1 MLISNAREA
10 AGLAWDAGSGLLPAI
25 VQDPFDGRVLMQA
38 WMNREALEHTFATGR
53 VTFWSRSRNALWTKG
68 ETSGNFLTL
77 DTVHADCDLDSL
89 LILAVPTGPT
99 CHRET
104 ASCFDGE
111 SAATPGSAAAPAFPA
126 EPAFVVA
133 PRLAFLAEIERLVA
147 QRDRDRPEG
156 SYTTALFEEGVRRIA
171 QKVGEEGVE
180 TALAAVA
187 GDETD
192 LCNESA
198 DLLFHLLVLLRSRNV
213 AFHRVIDELM
223 ERHGSQRRQ

>member
-1 MLISNAREA
+1 MLISNSSEA
-10 AGLAWDAGSGLLPAI
+10 ANLAWDAGNGLLPAI

-38 WMNREALEHTFATGR
+38 WMNREALERTFATGR

-77 DTVHADCDLDSL
+77 NAVHADCDLDSL

-104 ASCFDGE
+104 ATCFDAD
-111 SAATPGSAAAPAFPA
+111 SPVS
-126 EPAFVVA
+126 
-133 PRLAFLAEIERLVA
+133 PRLAFLAELERLVA

-156 SYTTALFEEGVRRIA
+156 SYTTALFDEGVRRIA

-187 GDETD
+187 GDDKE
-192 LCNESA
+192 LCGESA

-223 ERHGSQRRQ
+223 ERHGRQRRE

>member
-1 MLISNAREA
+1 MLISSSREA
-10 AGLAWDAGSGLLPAI
+10 VKLAWDAGNGLLPAI

-38 WMNREALEHTFATGR
+38 WMNREALDHTFTTGR

-77 DTVHADCDLDSL
+77 DAVHADCDLDSL

-104 ASCFDGE
+104 ASCFDAQPVQG
-111 SAATPGSAAAPAFPA
+111 PGL
-126 EPAFVVA
+126 VVA
-133 PRLAFLAEIERLVA
+133 PRLGFLAELERLVA

-156 SYTTALFEEGVRRIA
+156 SYTTALLEEGVRRIA

-187 GDETD
+187 GDEGD

-223 ERHGSQRRQ
+223 ERHGRQ

>member
-1 MLISNAREA
+1 MLISNSREA

-38 WMNREALEHTFATGR
+38 YMNREALEQTFSSGE

-68 ETSGNFLTL
+68 ETSGNYLTL

-104 ASCFDGE
+104 ATCFD
-111 SAATPGSAAAPAFPA
+111 ADSAAA
-126 EPAFVVA
+126 PAFVVA
-133 PRLAFLAEIERLVA
+133 PRLAFLAELERLVA

-156 SYTTALFEEGVRRIA
+156 SYTTSLLQEGTRRIA
-171 QKVGEEGVE
+171 QKLGEEGVE
-180 TALAAVA
+180 TALAAAA
-187 GDETD
+187 GDDEE

-213 AFHRVIDELM
+213 SLDRVIDELK
-223 ERHGSQRRQ
+223 ERHGKRRSC